1 MQELIIDEEFR
12 TLLPELDSET
22 YALLEESILEN
33 GCIFPLVVWG
43 DILIDGF
50 NRYNIC
56 MEHGIPFDTVSK
68 TFNVRDDVMIW
79 IIANQVSRRNLSPLQ
94 LSYYRGLHY
103 AADKRLVMKSHGRNQ
118 YTALFR
124 QNDGIAKTQPTA
136 ARLAE
141 KYRVSPRTIE
151 RDAKIAEAINV
162 LGATS
167 PDAKRSV
174 LSGATSITKKQLSDL
189 LSGSEEDI
197 VDIAA
202 KLKDGTFERRR
213 TASQVSDKGD
223 SCSDPGETGQLP
235 LAVTVRMMT
244 DVFLSELCALSGNAT
259 AEELRTALKSHIVC
273 LEELLGQI

>member
-22 YALLEESILEN
+22 YAQLEERILEN
-33 GCIFPLVVWG
+33 GCFFPLVVWG

-50 NRYNIC
+50 NRYSIC
-56 MEHGIPFDTVSK
+56 MEHGIPFDTISK
-68 TFNVRDDVMIW
+68 TFDGRDEVVIW
-79 IIANQVSRRNLSPLQ
+79 IIANQVLRRNLSPLQ

-103 AADKRLVMKSHGRNQ
+103 TADKRLVMKSHGRNQ
-118 YTALFR
+118 YTVLSR

-174 LSGATSITKKQLSDL
+174 LSGATSITKKHLNDL

-202 KLKDGTFERRR
+202 KIEDGSFERRR
-213 TASQVSDKGD
+213 AASQVSDKGD
-223 SCSDPGETGQLP
+223 GHSGPDDAGQLP
-235 LAVTVRMMT
+235 LAVAVRRIT
-244 DVFLSELCALSGNAT
+244 DVFLSELCALSGDAT

-273 LEELLGQI
+273 LEELLGQL